1 MSSNPFDLMETS
13 EDKSN
18 KDEFLSASN
27 QAKKEKKNNFVDPIT
42 GICISSKDMD
52 AREEELKRKEDIIS
66 SYEEKINNGEIAP
79 QKNNF
84 PPYIN
89 LWSWYPER
97 DLPENSVY
105 LINWI
110 GCLSCL
116 SSNAAKA
123 TSSPATKIVLSS
135 IYLFAFC
142 PLSFEASLF
151 VIYDSL
157 MYQKALKF
165 LCSLITYL
173 IWLGFLCYNLIGK
186 DDSGSV
192 GLIQFLNF
200 ISSPGTGWVSFI
212 SFLFCLLGILL
223 VIVMIYT
230 LYQLFNYYKNQDFE
244 KKIWNE
250 GIKYAVPIQMVHKEE
265 NQHSDNNKITS

>member
-97 DLPENSVY
+97 DLPENSVKLITRIMLLYIICCAVY

-157 MYQKALKF
+157 MY
-165 LCSLITYL
+165 
-173 IWLGFLCYNLIGK
+173 
-186 DDSGSV
+186 
-192 GLIQFLNF
+192 
-200 ISSPGTGWVSFI
+200 
-212 SFLFCLLGILL
+212 
-223 VIVMIYT
+223 
-230 LYQLFNYYKNQDFE
+230 
-244 KKIWNE
+244 
-250 GIKYAVPIQMVHKEE
+250 
-265 NQHSDNNKITS
+265 